1 MEVCYEFLT
10 HLGSEKPTR
19 SELND
24 ELKTVVVQQLY
35 EFGIQKLEDELE
47 RFKSMYVILI
57 LHSYVHMYIDMCV
70 SVVYVYVY
78 SCISM

>member
-1 MEVCYEFLT
+1 MEICYEFLT
-10 HLGSEKPTR
+10 HSGSEKPTR

-70 SVVYVYVY
+70 SVVYVY
-78 SCISM
+78 SCISIAM

>member
-1 MEVCYEFLT
+1 MEICYEFLT

-19 SELND
+19 SEFND

-47 RFKSMYVILI
+47 RFKSMYVISI

>member
-1 MEVCYEFLT
+1 MEICYEFLT

-47 RFKSMYVILI
+47 TFKSMYVILI
-57 LHSYVHMYIDMCV
+57 LHSYVHM
-70 SVVYVYVY
+70 
-78 SCISM
+78 